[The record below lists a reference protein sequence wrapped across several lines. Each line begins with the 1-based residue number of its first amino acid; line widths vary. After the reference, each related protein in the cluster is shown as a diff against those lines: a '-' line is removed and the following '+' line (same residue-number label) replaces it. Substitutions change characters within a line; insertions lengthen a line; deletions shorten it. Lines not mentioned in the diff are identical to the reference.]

1 MEKDLGKT
9 ILEQMPY
16 DIPKDKRSVSPW
28 AISLL
33 ILTMLTF
40 GIFYYY
46 KKVEL
51 KKVIPAPSQLLGNTD
66 NGLNNLDEIE
76 KDLAIPEL
84 SKGF

>member
-16 DIPKDKRSVSPW
+16 DIPKDKHSINPW

-33 ILTMLTF
+33 ILTAILF

-51 KKVIPAPSQLLGNTD
+51 RKVIPAPSQLLGNTENSLSD
-66 NGLNNLDEIE
+66 LDDIE
-76 KDLAIPEL
+76 RDLAIPEL
-84 SKGF
+84 SKDF